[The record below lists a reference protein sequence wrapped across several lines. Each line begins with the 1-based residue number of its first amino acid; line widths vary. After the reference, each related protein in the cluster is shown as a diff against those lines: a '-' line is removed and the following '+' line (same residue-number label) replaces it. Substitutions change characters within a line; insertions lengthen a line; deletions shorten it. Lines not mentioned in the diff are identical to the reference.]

1 MNAGS
6 FATRIL
12 AAARTE
18 FAEQGWAGA
27 LLRYIWRIEPLASMT
42 EEEAITAIAPS
53 LRLFVDGDLGWATLH
68 SA

>member
-6 FATRIL
+6 FAARIL

-18 FAEQGWAGA
+18 FVEQGWAGA

-42 EEEAITAIAPS
+42 EEETIAASAPS
-53 LRLFVDGDLGWATLH
+53 LQLFVDGDLGWATLH